1 MTLPWLRPEW
11 EAPRGVRAAFT
22 LRSGGVSAPPW
33 DSLNLGRHV
42 GDDPGAVT
50 LNRQRVVQGLALP
63 AEPCWLE
70 QVHGIEVHE
79 AGTVPRADAAPPP
92 RADAAVTRQSG
103 VVLAIQVAD
112 CLPVLLAAED
122 GSVLGAAH
130 AGWRGLVGGVI
141 EQTVAKMGAPPER
154 LVAWLG
160 PCIGP
165 ERFEVGAEV
174 REAFLTA
181 GDAPEA
187 FRASPAG
194 RWLCDLSAIARARLQ
209 RLGVGRV
216 AGGGWCTVA
225 DPAQFFSHRRD
236 QLTGRMAAMLWRE
249 A

>member
-11 EAPRGVRAAFT
+11 EAPSRVRAAFT
-22 LRSGGVSAPPW
+22 MRSGGVSAPPW

-42 GDDPGAVT
+42 GDDPRAVA

-70 QVHGIEVHE
+70 QVHGSEVYE
-79 AGTVPRADAAPPP
+79 VDAAAPTDAAPPP

-141 EQTVAKMGAPPER
+141 EQTVATMGTPPER

-165 ERFEVGAEV
+165 ERFEIGAEV
-174 REAFLTA
+174 REAFLGA

-187 FRASPAG
+187 FREGSAG
-194 RWLCDLSAIARARLQ
+194 RWLCDLPAIARARLQ

-216 AGGGWCTVA
+216 AGGSWCTVA

>member
-1 MTLPWLRPEW
+1 
-11 EAPRGVRAAFT
+11 
-22 LRSGGVSAPPW
+22 
-33 DSLNLGRHV
+33 
-42 GDDPGAVT
+42 
-50 LNRQRVVQGLALP
+50 
-63 AEPCWLE
+63 
-70 QVHGIEVHE
+70 
-79 AGTVPRADAAPPP
+79 
-92 RADAAVTRQSG
+92 
-103 VVLAIQVAD
+103 VLAIQVAD
-112 CLPVLLAAED
+112 CLPVLLAAAD

-141 EQTVAKMGAPPER
+141 EQTVATMGAPPER

-174 REAFLTA
+174 REAFLTV

-216 AGGGWCTVA
+216 AGGGWCTAA
-225 DPAQFFSHRRD
+225 DSVRFFSHRRD
-236 QLTGRMAAMLWRE
+236 QLTGRMAALIWRE

>member
-1 MTLPWLRPEW
+1 
-11 EAPRGVRAAFT
+11 
-22 LRSGGVSAPPW
+22 
-33 DSLNLGRHV
+33 
-42 GDDPGAVT
+42 
-50 LNRQRVVQGLALP
+50 
-63 AEPCWLE
+63 
-70 QVHGIEVHE
+70 
-79 AGTVPRADAAPPP
+79 
-92 RADAAVTRQSG
+92 
-103 VVLAIQVAD
+103 
-112 CLPVLLAAED
+112 
-122 GSVLGAAH
+122 
-130 AGWRGLVGGVI
+130 VI
-141 EQTVAKMGAPPER
+141 EQTVATMGAPPER

-187 FRASPAG
+187 FRESPAG
-194 RWLCDLSAIARARLQ
+194 RWLCDLPAIARARLQ

-236 QLTGRMAAMLWRE
+236 QLTGRMAAILWRE